1 MVMGYWGNGVM
12 ENAQTPQF
20 NVSYWVCSL
29 RSPTPPILGP
39 DSRPRYSAPILG
51 PDTRD
56 GFAEMASPRWLRR
69 DGFAEMASPTPFHGI
84 PQGGRCRY
92 APPRCSGCH
101 FVPLALR
108 WAYGTTERKSYP
120 TDLTDAQWQRIEP
133 LLPLPKPGGRP
144 RTTNLREVIS
154 GILYLLRSGCP
165 WRMLP
170 HDFPPWGTVWY
181 YFRRWRIDGI
191 WHRIHTRADYFV

>member
-1 MVMGYWGNGVM
+1 M
-12 ENAQTPQF
+12 
-20 NVSYWVCSL
+20 
-29 RSPTPPILGP
+29 
-39 DSRPRYSAPILG
+39 
-51 PDTRD
+51 
-56 GFAEMASPRWLRR
+56 
-69 DGFAEMASPTPFHGI
+69 
-84 PQGGRCRY
+84 
-92 APPRCSGCH
+92 
-101 FVPLALR
+101 
-108 WAYGTTERKSYP
+108 ERKSYP

-133 LLPLPKPGGRP
+133 LLPPPKPLGRP

-191 WHRIHTRADYFV
+191 WHRIHNQLYPEVRRLEARQPSPSAARLDSQSVKTTEQGGRKDMTQENRLRAANVISSLIPLGYCLQLLFMLRLFKIEMVPSWYFAS

>member
-20 NVSYWVCSL
+20 NVSYWVWNANLTQLLYEVKES
-29 RSPTPPILGP
+29 S
-39 DSRPRYSAPILG
+39 
-51 PDTRD
+51 
-56 GFAEMASPRWLRR
+56 
-69 DGFAEMASPTPFHGI
+69 
-84 PQGGRCRY
+84 
-92 APPRCSGCH
+92 
-101 FVPLALR
+101 
-108 WAYGTTERKSYP
+108 
-120 TDLTDAQWQRIEP
+120 DLTDAQWQGIEP

-191 WHRIHTRADYFV
+191 WHRIP

>member
-1 MVMGYWGNGVM
+1 M
-12 ENAQTPQF
+12 
-20 NVSYWVCSL
+20 
-29 RSPTPPILGP
+29 
-39 DSRPRYSAPILG
+39 
-51 PDTRD
+51 
-56 GFAEMASPRWLRR
+56 
-69 DGFAEMASPTPFHGI
+69 
-84 PQGGRCRY
+84 
-92 APPRCSGCH
+92 
-101 FVPLALR
+101 
-108 WAYGTTERKSYP
+108 ERKSYP

-133 LLPLPKPGGRP
+133 LLPPPKPGGRP

-191 WHRIHTRADYFV
+191 FNRIHNQLYPEVRRLEGRQPSPSAAIIDSQSVKTTEQGGLRGYDAGKQINGRKRHIVVDTIGLLLAVVVHAANIQDRDGAKRVFSKLKGKFPRLKLI